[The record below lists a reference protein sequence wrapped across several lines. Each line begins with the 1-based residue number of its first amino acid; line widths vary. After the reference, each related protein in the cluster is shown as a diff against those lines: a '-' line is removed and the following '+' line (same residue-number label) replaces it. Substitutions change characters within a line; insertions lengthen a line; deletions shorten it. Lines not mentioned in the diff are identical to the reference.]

1 MSTPDA
7 TSLSSDSAFV
17 SQDEQLN
24 EFDYKPIPMTAAV
37 AVALAV
43 FSLSAFLALIG
54 IAVALIGIGVGF
66 IAIRT
71 IKKGAGEYAGAGL
84 ARFGFFG
91 SIACFVLGISSHA
104 YAYATEVPEGH
115 TRVHFSY
122 DISRLQFEVDAN
134 GKRAIPQEVA
144 ENYVDKKVFLKGYMW
159 NTNMDL
165 EMPKFI
171 LLKDNGKCCFG
182 GDPAPYDNM
191 QVVMQDGMTADY
203 QQGLVAVAGTLR
215 AFPDAPAG
223 QPVYVL
229 EATQFG
235 RAKTSFGAE

>member
-1 MSTPDA
+1 MSTQDV
-7 TSLSSDSAFV
+7 TSLSGGAGFV

-24 EFDYKPIPMTAAV
+24 DFDYKPIPMTAAV

-54 IAVALIGIGVGF
+54 IAIALIGTIVG
-66 IAIRT
+66 IVALRT
-71 IKKGAGEYAGAGL
+71 IKKGDGAYSGAGL
-84 ARFGFFG
+84 AKLGLYG
-91 SIACFVLGISSHA
+91 SAACFVFGITSHA

-115 TRVHFSY
+115 LRVHFSN
-122 DISRLQFEVDAN
+122 DISRKQFAADAA
-134 GKRAIPQEVA
+134 GRRIIPPEVA
-144 ENYVDKKVFLKGYMW
+144 DNLVDQKVFLKGYMW
-159 NTNMDL
+159 NTNMGQGL
-165 EMPKFI
+165 KSFI

-191 QVVMQDGMTADY
+191 EVKMQDGLTVDY
-203 QQGLVAVAGTLR
+203 RQGLVSVAGTLR
-215 AFPDAPAG
+215 AYPDAPAG
-223 QPVYVL
+223 KPVYVL